1 MTMTD
6 AAAAAA
12 QAAAVQAAA
21 QAARISAVAEAREA
35 IRAAERAARLLEDG
49 GGLAVLRGQEAW
61 LGPARA
67 AFDARGAA
75 LQGRLRAESHE
86 LRMLVLAIEGC
97 I

>member
-1 MTMTD
+1 MTTTD

-12 QAAAVQAAA
+12 QAAAA
-21 QAARISAVAEAREA
+21 QAARVSAVSEAREA
-35 IRAAERAARLLEDG
+35 IWTAERAARLLVDA

-61 LGPARA
+61 LGPARDG
-67 AFDARGAA
+67 FDARGAA
-75 LQGRLRAESHE
+75 LQGRLLAESHE

>member
-12 QAAAVQAAA
+12 QAAARA
-21 QAARISAVAEAREA
+21 SAVAEAREA
-35 IRAAERAARLLEDG
+35 IRAAERAARLLEDA

-61 LGPARA
+61 LGPARDG
-67 AFDARGAA
+67 FDARGAA
-75 LQGRLRAESHE
+75 LQGGLLAEAHE